1 MTTYISTATMA
12 DTLEITGETY
22 ALADMASAIEAAS
35 RTIDAYKSTRFYPTS
50 ETRTYTAPKSG
61 YGVGCSL
68 SIYDLNN
75 SAGSTVSFD
84 MDGDGAYETVLVRD
98 TDYYLEPQ
106 NNDLT
111 GKPWNQITLRE
122 QSGRQWPQVQ
132 YGVQV
137 QGSFGWAT
145 APGQV
150 TEACSI
156 LANRYLKRARE
167 TPYGIVTVG
176 TDAVAMARL
185 GKIDPDVAFMLDQI
199 YDDDTPLLVL

>member
-1 MTTYISTATMA
+1 VTTYITSTQMK

-22 ALADMASAIEAAS
+22 ADNDIATAIEAAS
-35 RTIDAYKSTRFYPTS
+35 RVIDAYKGTRFYPTT
-50 ETRTYTAPKSG
+50 ETRTYTADVCSP
-61 YGVGCSL
+61 SL

-84 MDGDGAYETVLVRD
+84 MDGDGVYETALVRN

-106 NNDLT
+106 NAELT
-111 GKPWNQITLRE
+111 GKPWNTITLRY
-122 QSGRQWPQVQ
+122 QSGRQWPTWQ

-137 QGSFGWAT
+137 VGSFGWAT
-145 APGQV
+145 APGQI

-167 TPYGIVTVG
+167 TPYGIVTIG
-176 TDAVAMARL
+176 TDALAMARL
-185 GKIDPDVAFMLDQI
+185 GKIDPDVAFMLDNVTDEDVPTLI
-199 YDDDTPLLVL
+199 L

>member
-1 MTTYISTATMA
+1 MTTYLQLSDLKT
-12 DTLEITGETY
+12 TLELENETY
-22 ALADMASAIEAAS
+22 ADTDIANALEAAS
-35 RTIDAYKSTRFYPTS
+35 RVIDTYKGTRFYPTS
-50 ETRTYTAPKSG
+50 ETRTYTSSDLT
-61 YGVGCSL
+61 YCDSL
-68 SIYDLNN
+68 PIYDLNN

-84 MDGDGAYETVLVRD
+84 MDGDGVYETVLARN

-106 NNDLT
+106 NADLT
-111 GKPWNQITLRE
+111 GKPWNTITLR
-122 QSGRQWPQVQ
+122 QQGGRQWPGFA

-156 LANRYLKRARE
+156 LASRYLKRARE

-176 TDAVAMARL
+176 TDALSMARL
-185 GKIDPDVAFMLDQI
+185 GKIDPDVAFLLDNVA
-199 YDDDTPLLVL
+199 DEDTPTMIL